1 MMFVYHYV
9 IIPFHPQ
16 YLPRHAPQG
25 GGIQRGGI
33 RWPET
38 YKFSLL
44 RVTGPGNGTLG
55 FSSLIGFKK
64 RLFLIVT
71 LPEPSI
77 LTLYCLKGNTS
88 TSYLF
93 YPDVFIKRYH

>member
-9 IIPFHPQ
+9 TIPFHPQ

-38 YKFSLL
+38 HKFSLL
-44 RVTGPGNGTLG
+44 LTNAVDCCVTHTVNLG
-55 FSSLIGFKK
+55 YNIQKFF
-64 RLFLIVT
+64 
-71 LPEPSI
+71 PETYENI
-77 LTLYCLKGNTS
+77 LMH
-88 TSYLF
+88 
-93 YPDVFIKRYH
+93 PQ